1 MSDMTSR
8 LLTLV
13 NSYTPMEM
21 RETCLAAVKAMI
33 MLWPTEMLNIL
44 VPMLHRAHATAAS
57 EAVAAAAGGDDGG
70 GGNVALGPYFPRK
83 GSIQLASLNLKTVRP
98 PRPML
103 QVSVPT
109 SQIESPHGLD
119 PEYDRALVR
128 YFNPYHTLVDFMVRL
143 AVNEDNLSKMLVD
156 LSAMVGLEGVPL
168 HMQLFPKL
176 WLDIFNTEVRRKGN
190 YNLYLTLS
198 QTTSKMLLM

>member
-1 MSDMTSR
+1 
-8 LLTLV
+8 
-13 NSYTPMEM
+13 
-21 RETCLAAVKAMI
+21 
-33 MLWPTEMLNIL
+33 
-44 VPMLHRAHATAAS
+44 
-57 EAVAAAAGGDDGG
+57 
-70 GGNVALGPYFPRK
+70 
-83 GSIQLASLNLKTVRP
+83 
-98 PRPML
+98 ML